1 MADIT
6 VGDIKKITKGK
17 LLCGNEYDICE
28 NFCIDSREI
37 KSGDVFVGIKGER
50 VNGNELYEE
59 VLKKGAKCLILEN
72 VEIPEDII
80 KKYTDSAIII
90 VEDTIKALQQIA
102 EYKRNLYKIPVIA
115 ITGSVGKTST
125 KDIVAE
131 VVSKKYKV
139 LKTQGNLN
147 NHIGLPLT
155 ILSLKDEEAMVV
167 ELGMSHLGEIST
179 LTKIA
184 KPTIAI
190 ITNVGTAHIGNLG
203 SRENILKAKM
213 EIIEG
218 LQNNGTLIINNDNDL
233 LHKWNL
239 ENNHKIN
246 VITYGIQNKSNVMA
260 YNIQQNEK
268 GSTFNTKVE
277 EQEYNVKVKIGGEH
291 FVYNSLCAIA
301 VGLKLGINIG
311 KILEGILDFKLTE
324 KRMEMFTNDK
334 GILVINDCYNANYD
348 SMKAAIEYLAKLPN
362 KRKIAI
368 LGDMLEL
375 GEYSKQLHEKV
386 GEEINKNKI
395 DVLITVGEEAKNI
408 SKIAQKTVKEI
419 YNFEKNE
426 QAIKLLQ
433 TYLQKEDAVLIK
445 ASNGMNFTEISAQLE
460 TVPN

>member
-1 MADIT
+1 MVCIT

-17 LLCGNEYDICE
+17 LLCGNEENICE
-28 NFCIDSREI
+28 NFCRDSREI
-37 KSGDVFVGIKGER
+37 KPGDVFVGIKGER

-72 VEIPEDII
+72 VVIPEDII
-80 KKYTDSAIII
+80 KKYANSAIII
-90 VEDTIKALQQIA
+90 VENTIKALQQIA
-102 EYKRNLYKIPVIA
+102 KYKRELYKIPVIA

-155 ILSLKDEEAMVV
+155 ILNLKNHEAMVV
-167 ELGMSHLGEIST
+167 ELGMSHLGEIRT

-218 LQNNGTLIINNDNDL
+218 LQDNGTLIINNDNDL

-239 ENNHKIN
+239 ENNQKIN
-246 VITYGIQNKSNVMA
+246 IITYGIQNKSNVMA
-260 YNIQQNEK
+260 YNIQQNEQ

-277 EQEYNVKVKIGGEH
+277 EQEYTVKVKIGGEH
-291 FVYNSLCAIA
+291 FVYNSLCAIT
-301 VGLKLGINIG
+301 VGLKLGINME
-311 KILEGILDFKLTE
+311 KILAGISDFKLTE
-324 KRMEMFTNDK
+324 KRMEMFTNSK

-348 SMKAAIEYLAKLPN
+348 SMKAAIEYLTKLPN

-395 DVLITVGEEAKNI
+395 DTLITVGKEAKYINQ
-408 SKIAQKTVKEI
+408 IAQKTVKEI
-419 YNFEKNE
+419 YHFEKNE
-426 QAIKLLQ
+426 QAIQLLQ
-433 TYLQKEDAVLIK
+433 TYLQKGDAVLVK
-445 ASNGMNFTEISAQLE
+445 ASNGMNFTEISAQLG

>member
-1 MADIT
+1 MSEKEELILNFMKDKDYVPMKAKEIALVLNISKDRYNELLEIL
-6 VGDIKKITKGK
+6 DKLEKDLKIKK
-17 LLCGNEYDICE
+17 N
-28 NFCIDSREI
+28 
-37 KSGDVFVGIKGER
+37 
-50 VNGNELYEE
+50 
-59 VLKKGAKCLILEN
+59 KKNRYRIN
-72 VEIPEDII
+72 
-80 KKYTDSAIII
+80 
-90 VEDTIKALQQIA
+90 
-102 EYKRNLYKIPVIA
+102 
-115 ITGSVGKTST
+115 
-125 KDIVAE
+125 
-131 VVSKKYKV
+131 
-139 LKTQGNLN
+139 
-147 NHIGLPLT
+147 
-155 ILSLKDEEAMVV
+155 DE
-167 ELGMSHLGEIST
+167 
-179 LTKIA
+179 
-184 KPTIAI
+184 
-190 ITNVGTAHIGNLG
+190 
-203 SRENILKAKM
+203 
-213 EIIEG
+213 
-218 LQNNGTLIINNDNDL
+218 
-233 LHKWNL
+233 
-239 ENNHKIN
+239 
-246 VITYGIQNKSNVMA
+246 
-260 YNIQQNEK
+260 
-268 GSTFNTKVE
+268 
-277 EQEYNVKVKIGGEH
+277 
-291 FVYNSLCAIA
+291 
-301 VGLKLGINIG
+301 